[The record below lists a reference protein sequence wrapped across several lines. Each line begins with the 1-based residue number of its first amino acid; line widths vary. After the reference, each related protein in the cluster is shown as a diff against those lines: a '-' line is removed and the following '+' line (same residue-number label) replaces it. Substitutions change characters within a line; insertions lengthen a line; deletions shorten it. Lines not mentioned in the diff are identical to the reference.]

1 MAGGSQHSTDM
12 PELPW
17 DFLFVMGT
25 IAVTVILPVILLVG
39 MLDLKKRRMK
49 ALQSPQDSLT
59 TSELQ
64 DLIENAVSR
73 ANDEL
78 VHRLDRLERH
88 LLTPRP
94 QERSTEEIA
103 AGTRVR
109 DEQLEDKPRT
119 IGRLR
124 SPSR

>member
-1 MAGGSQHSTDM
+1 M

-17 DFLFVMGT
+17 EFLFVMGT

-39 MLDLKKRRMK
+39 VLDLKKRRMK
-49 ALQSPQDSLT
+49 ALQSRQDSLT

-78 VHRLDRLERH
+78 VQRLDRLERH
-88 LLTPRP
+88 LRAPRP
-94 QERSTEEIA
+94 QEPAGEGIA
-103 AGTRVR
+103 SGTRVH
-109 DEQLEDKPRT
+109 DEELEDQPRT

-124 SPSR
+124 SPTR